1 MEDLS
6 SSLGNRLVVTSLN
19 ALSTDFKYGE
29 YLLKMPAGT
38 GPEGGPLINGRVCV
52 SPFDTGDSPNC
63 DSYPLGTK
71 LNNNKTR
78 SRANSCPMTTME
90 ILWGPKLACRARNQM
105 TRHQITARLGQILMA
120 SFLAMVSAT
129 MLCSL

>member
-1 MEDLS
+1 M
-6 SSLGNRLVVTSLN
+6 VTSLN

-38 GPEGGPLINGRVCV
+38 GPEGGTLINGRVCV

-71 LNNNKTR
+71 LNKNKNPFTGQFLPYDNNGNRVGSQTGVPCELTR
-78 SRANSCPMTTME
+78 
-90 ILWGPKLACRARNQM
+90 
-105 TRHQITARLGQILMA
+105 
-120 SFLAMVSAT
+120 
-129 MLCSL
+129 